1 MRALTALLLAS
12 SLIIACSETDPTP
25 RADAAVT
32 GDVAINDGGPGVDH
46 STTPQETGPP
56 TDAQKPGDSTK
67 PSDSAKPPT
76 DQQVAKDGP
85 APATIWKPKPGTTW
99 HWQLTGKLNTSVNAT
114 MYDIDLFD
122 QSKATIAGLK
132 AKGRIVIC
140 YFSAGSYEDWR
151 PDAKDFPAAVK
162 GSKLDGWNELWLDI
176 RTAAVKT
183 IMGKRLDLAKSKG
196 CDGVEPDNVDGYTN
210 SPGFSLKAA
219 DQLAYNK
226 WLAAEAHKRG
236 LSVGLKNDL
245 DQVKA
250 LVSSFDWALN
260 EECVQYN
267 ECSMLSPFI
276 SAGKAVFHV
285 EYKPATKSSVCSKT
299 KPLQLSSMIKNM
311 NLDAWFDPCWP

>member
-1 MRALTALLLAS
+1 MRALTALLLVS
-12 SLIIACSETDPTP
+12 SLALACSETDPIP
-25 RADAAVT
+25 RPDAAVT
-32 GDVAINDGGPGVDH
+32 HDAAINEGGPGADH
-46 STTPQETGPP
+46 TTPPQDSAPP
-56 TDAQKPGDSTK
+56 TDGTKPTDAKQPGDSV
-67 PSDSAKPPT
+67 KPPT
-76 DQQVAKDGP
+76 DQLVAKDGP
-85 APATIWKPKPGTTW
+85 TPATIWKPKPGTTW
-99 HWQLTGKLNTSVNAT
+99 HWQLTGKLNTSVNVA

-176 RTAAVKT
+176 RAAAVKT

-210 SPGFSLKAA
+210 KPGFPLTAA
-219 DQLAYNK
+219 DQLTYNK

-260 EECVQYN
+260 EECAQYN

-285 EYKPATKSSVCSKT
+285 EYKPATTSSVCSKT
-299 KPLQLSSMIKNM
+299 KSLKFSSMIKNM
-311 NLDAWFDPCWP
+311 NLDAWFDACWP